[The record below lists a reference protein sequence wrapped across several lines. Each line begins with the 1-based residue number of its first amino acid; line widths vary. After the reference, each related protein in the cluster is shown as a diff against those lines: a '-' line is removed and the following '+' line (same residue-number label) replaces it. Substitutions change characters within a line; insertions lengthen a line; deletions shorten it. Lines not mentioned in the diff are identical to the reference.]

1 VNIDSIIKKIE
12 SNPTRNFGIVFW
24 GLIIYQFL
32 HIFQGFELCDSGFY
46 ATFYQNVFSDP
57 TTVEYNFLFWFTGII
72 GGLFVKI
79 FPDSGLLGL
88 RLLGVLNISAIIY
101 LVNKL
106 LKRHINNNALLL
118 GLIIVT
124 VSFIDMPTEFY
135 HNNLSSFLFI
145 LASYFLYK
153 GLELNKALLF
163 ILCGIFLALN
173 LFTRLPNILDIGII
187 SIIILHA
194 FYYREKKTICLRRIL
209 ILVSSFAASIVGI
222 LIVMKIL
229 GHYEIFVTT
238 LKGLGDV
245 TKGKT
250 ENTHSLFAMIQMNL
264 NCYKDVI
271 FSGLFMTL
279 IIVSLTFFFC
289 LFIFFTSGK
298 YNWVALLIIF
308 FVFVHLIRK
317 FSIINLLYYVSIIS
331 LFWNI
336 YSKAVPIK
344 ILSWIGLFMLIV
356 LPLGSDGSIWNLGN
370 YSVWIAVPLAVNLFM
385 TEKFVVK
392 IAVDNPSFKKLLS
405 IQIDNHHLKIVLLLF
420 LISFI
425 SRVFYLGMTT
435 AYYDPGSR
443 IHKTYRINNVK
454 AKCIYTTQERATVVN
469 NLLEGIKPFIKDGDY
484 LIAYES
490 IPMIYYLTNT
500 KPFLHDSW
508 LVGMDST
515 SFTKKI
521 KRSRIEDNPLPL
533 VLRQKFET
541 IGYFGV
547 PSDDYISDNRKST
560 IYVSQEQTIFFNKF
574 LLENNYHVV
583 WENSH
588 FILYEPK
595 KDMQ

>member
-1 VNIDSIIKKIE
+1 
-12 SNPTRNFGIVFW
+12 
-24 GLIIYQFL
+24 
-32 HIFQGFELCDSGFY
+32 
-46 ATFYQNVFSDP
+46 
-57 TTVEYNFLFWFTGII
+57 
-72 GGLFVKI
+72 
-79 FPDSGLLGL
+79 
-88 RLLGVLNISAIIY
+88 
-101 LVNKL
+101 
-106 LKRHINNNALLL
+106 
-118 GLIIVT
+118 
-124 VSFIDMPTEFY
+124 
-135 HNNLSSFLFI
+135 
-145 LASYFLYK
+145 
-153 GLELNKALLF
+153 
-163 ILCGIFLALN
+163 
-173 LFTRLPNILDIGII
+173 
-187 SIIILHA
+187 
-194 FYYREKKTICLRRIL
+194 
-209 ILVSSFAASIVGI
+209 
-222 LIVMKIL
+222 
-229 GHYEIFVTT
+229 
-238 LKGLGDV
+238 
-245 TKGKT
+245 
-250 ENTHSLFAMIQMNL
+250 
-264 NCYKDVI
+264 
-271 FSGLFMTL
+271 
-279 IIVSLTFFFC
+279 
-289 LFIFFTSGK
+289 
-298 YNWVALLIIF
+298 
-308 FVFVHLIRK
+308 
-317 FSIINLLYYVSIIS
+317 
-331 LFWNI
+331 
-336 YSKAVPIK
+336 
-344 ILSWIGLFMLIV
+344 
-356 LPLGSDGSIWNLGN
+356 
-370 YSVWIAVPLAVNLFM
+370 M
-385 TEKFVVK
+385 TEKFVVI